1 MKIAKIKMTN
11 DRVLG
16 NIEFDFTSNGEVINT
31 IILAGENGVGKTRLL
46 DLIYKFTSGNLIDY
60 NDKTNES
67 YEFEVCFEEEEF
79 SNLVKNN
86 NFNITTDILDNTITF
101 IIDKSIEGNY
111 SKIKYTNKD
120 REIIE
125 NVNYFYTHPD
135 AKKFLLSVYSTT
147 QVNFNVSSIH
157 SVTAKSLDEDLS
169 YSLIQNEGVSTEIAQ
184 LLVDIDALDD
194 NETSNWAKEHRGEV
208 IPEELLEV
216 RMKRFK
222 EAFHYMFP
230 SKRLIGIENIS
241 GKKEIIFKE
250 NDRKMN
256 IDKLSSG
263 EKQIVFRGGFLLKD
277 RNSNKGIVL
286 IDEPEIS
293 LHPSWQM
300 KIGEF
305 FRRLY
310 RDSNNKD
317 TNQII
322 MTTHSPFIIHNEYR
336 KNDKV
341 LILKKDDYGQVVL
354 DDNGKYYGWKD
365 KEIVEQAFNI
375 DWIIK
380 DAKKHNNNKTVIITE
395 GKTDWMHMK
404 HAYNKLVALGE
415 IEELNIEFLEYQNS
429 LGDSRLYQLYEHI
442 SMLNNENKFICIFDR
457 DKKEFVNKVT
467 NGEKNYKYNKNNVYS
482 MAIPIPEHRID
493 TPEICIEHYYLD
505 DDIKREKDGK
515 RIYIG
520 NEFCRKSGIH
530 NEFGDIFCEKKNK
543 CGADSYKIIDED
555 CFVARRGYE
564 DDNIAMSKND
574 FADNIIKE
582 TDEFSNVN
590 INAFKKIFDVIAE
603 IESTNNI

>member
-1 MKIAKIKMTN
+1 MKIVKIKVTN

-16 NIEFDFTSNGEVINT
+16 SIEFDFTSNGEVINT

-46 DLIYKFTSGNLIDY
+46 DLIYKFTSGKLINS

-67 YEFEVCFEEEEF
+67 YEFQVYFDEEELLA
-79 SNLVKNN
+79 LVQKN
-86 NFNITTDILDNTITF
+86 NFNIKADILDNTITF
-101 IIDKSIEGNY
+101 IIDKSLEGNY
-111 SKIKYTNKD
+111 SKIKYINKD
-120 REIIE
+120 GEIIE
-125 NVNYFYTHPD
+125 NVNYFYTYSD
-135 AKKFLLSVYSTT
+135 ARKFLLSVYSTT
-147 QVNFNVSSIH
+147 QVNFNVSSIQG
-157 SVTAKSLDEDLS
+157 VTAKSLDEDLS

-230 SKRLIGIENIS
+230 SKKLVGIENIS
-241 GKKEIIFKE
+241 GKKEIIFEE
-250 NDRKMN
+250 NGRRMN
-256 IDKLSSG
+256 INKLSSG

-300 KIGEF
+300 KICEF

-341 LILKKDDYGQVVL
+341 LILKKDDYG
-354 DDNGKYYGWKD
+354 KYYGWKD
-365 KEIVEQAFNI
+365 EELIEQAFNI
-375 DWIIK
+375 DWIIQ
-380 DAKKHNNNKTVIITE
+380 DAKKNNNKTVIITE

-404 HAYNKLVALGE
+404 HAYNKLVSSGE
-415 IEELNIEFLEYQNS
+415 IEELNIEFLEYQDS
-429 LGDSRLYQLYEHI
+429 LGDSRLYQLFEYI

-482 MAIPIPEHRID
+482 MAIPVPEHRIN

-543 CGADSYKIIDED
+543 CGADSYKIIDSD

-564 DDNIAMSKND
+564 DYNIAMSKND
-574 FADNIIKE
+574 FADNIINE
-582 TDEFSNVN
+582 TCEFSNIN
-590 INAFKKIFDVIAE
+590 INAFKNIFDVIAE
-603 IESTNNI
+603 IESINNV